1 MRHHKKQVS
10 SIFIHF
16 FVFKNL
22 FMSAYGL
29 SVKIALSK
37 QESNTRVLKDDKLDK
52 KIDKV
57 RFPFPFVVF
66 FCYSFFLNWFIG
78 WKFASWLVKPKMAL
92 CGVIGRIISKSWS
105 ESHRW
110 DQRMF
115 AFLEVWKRWIEVSGY
130 LMQKE
135 QSGDF
140 TFPNL

>member
-10 SIFIHF
+10 SIFIYF

-22 FMSAYGL
+22 FMSAYRL

-66 FCYSFFLNWFIG
+66 FCHSFFLNWFIG

-105 ESHRW
+105 ESRSW

-115 AFLEVWKRWIEVSGY
+115 TFVEVWKRWIEVSGY

-140 TFPNL
+140 TFPNS